1 MTKNDRGKESGIHDS
16 NKGNYDLNG
25 SNGDLPSNVKE
36 ISFAEITLAKNDIV
50 KEVIEKTK
58 PFEYYDISAVK
69 KKIFFC
75 IYLKFLL
82 YNCIQIIFFIIFKY
96 SISCI

>member
-58 PFEYYDISAVK
+58 PFEYYDISANEYEYTK
-69 KKIFFC
+69 AYLIIDTYE
-75 IYLKFLL
+75 IY
-82 YNCIQIIFFIIFKY
+82 IG
-96 SISCI
+96 